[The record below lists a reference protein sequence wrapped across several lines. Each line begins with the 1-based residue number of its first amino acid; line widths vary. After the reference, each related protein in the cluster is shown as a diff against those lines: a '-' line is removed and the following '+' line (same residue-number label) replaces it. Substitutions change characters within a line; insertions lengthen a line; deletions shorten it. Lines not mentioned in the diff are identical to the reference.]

1 MNTTTNYRWFTSVHG
16 ILLPVN
22 MKLIGIDF
30 PWILKYC
37 SRFTFNKWNESTTVI
52 TMEQN
57 DWSDNNL
64 ITHYNDVIMGAMV
77 SQISS
82 LVIVYSTVCL
92 FRRSSKK
99 TSKLRVTGLCEG
111 NSPVTGEFPA
121 QMASDAENVSIWWRH
136 HASTGTIQQCPLS
149 LEEWEFSIRLHI
161 NTSTDTT
168 AVLQPI
174 GTHSSSSDF
183 ISRRNI
189 HQWILAK
196 SFVKHGHNC
205 IPLVVAWECWRLIE
219 LATMHEM
226 SADAYTVKSL
236 M

>member
-16 ILLPVN
+16 IQLPVN

-64 ITHYNDVIMGAMV
+64 ITDYNDVIMGAMV

-111 NSPVTGEFPA
+111 NSPVTGDFPA
-121 QMASDAENVSIWWRH
+121 QMASNTENVSIFIMLALEPSNNVLYHWRNESFLYDYTSIHPQTLRQCFNPLGPVVVVILFPEEIYTSGYCQNPLWSMATIVFLWWWPEN
-136 HASTGTIQQCPLS
+136 AG
-149 LEEWEFSIRLHI
+149 
-161 NTSTDTT
+161 
-168 AVLQPI
+168 
-174 GTHSSSSDF
+174 GSSSWQPCM
-183 ISRRNI
+183 RCLQM
-189 HQWILAK
+189 HIL
-196 SFVKHGHNC
+196 SN
-205 IPLVVAWECWRLIE
+205 L
-219 LATMHEM
+219 
-226 SADAYTVKSL
+226 
-236 M
+236 